1 MIADR
6 LLARLQSLVG
16 YVPTAWSL
24 VRIAC
29 FAVVGVFIVT
39 QVVPSHPGDTS
50 LSPYNRFNGTDHSR
64 IVSLPY
70 GDTRGF
76 RPTDHKRAFRIA
88 WIGGSEMLG
97 VKPRKQAVVPGLV
110 NDRIGAVDGR
120 RTQTDIYFLNAI
132 RLADELAAL
141 HRALAAKPDMVVI
154 SLNPV
159 WVLNDL
165 AVQQWGYLDGLLAR
179 GSIWPPSSWPVAASL
194 VSPGDV
200 GWEALSSVSGAV
212 NDRLYWGTKFTE
224 KTADL
229 SFLDKVVGGTE
240 PPLTDLG
247 KLALRRPVDFWHQHY
262 SAAPAG
268 ASLLETQLSILGR
281 GVSSES
287 SMNNRVLQE
296 MLATARRSGVD
307 TYVYM
312 PAIAPQVFAEPE
324 GKRDIR
330 KLQRMLAETTK
341 GKTNNHVV
349 FDPNGLQDRVPDV
362 PYKDIIHKFDPIP
375 EVKLL
380 TGDLCALL
388 ERRGHT
394 TECEA
399 P

>member
-1 MIADR
+1 MADR

-29 FAVVGVFIVT
+29 FGLLVVT
-39 QVVPSHPGDTS
+39 LVVPPHPGDTS
-50 LSPYNRFNGTDHSR
+50 VSPYNRVNGSDHSR
-64 IVSLPY
+64 VVSLPY

-76 RPTDHKRAFRIA
+76 RPTSHKHAFRIA

-97 VKPRKQAVVPGLV
+97 VKPGHVAVVPGLV

-141 HRALAAKPDMVVI
+141 HRALATKPDMVVI

-165 AVQQWGYLDGLLAR
+165 AVQQWGYLDGLIAR

-200 GWEALSSVSGAV
+200 GWKALSSVSGAV
-212 NDRLYWGTKFTE
+212 NDRLFWGTKFTA
-224 KTADL
+224 KTSNL

-247 KLALRRPVDFWHQHY
+247 KLALRRPVDFWHEHY
-262 SAAPAG
+262 SAAPQG
-268 ASLLETQLSILGR
+268 SSLTATQLSILKR

-296 MLATARRSGVD
+296 MFATARRAGVD
-307 TYVYM
+307 TYFYM
-312 PAIAPQVFAEPE
+312 PAIAPQVFAEPQ
-324 GKRDIR
+324 GTRDIR
-330 KLQRMLAETTK
+330 KLQQMLAETTK
-341 GKTNNHVV
+341 GETNSRVV
-349 FDPNGLQDRVPDV
+349 FDPKGLQDRVPAV
-362 PYKDIIHKFDPIP
+362 PYKDIIHKLDPIP

-388 ERRGHT
+388 ERRGHK